1 MKVLSLILMIIAGLC
16 TYYLTCLFM
25 ILYRDF
31 KAWREGNDSHAG
43 TRLEMGILKNTLSL
57 NKNQGLSLHE
67 VAPKELRRKINQLRW
82 WRIDQW
88 AFIRRRWR
96 KKVGG

>member
-1 MKVLSLILMIIAGLC
+1 MIIAGLS

-31 KAWREGNDSHAG
+31 KAWREGDDSHSG
-43 TRLEMGILKNTLSL
+43 TRLEMEVLRNSLSL
-57 NKNQGLSLHE
+57 SKHHRLS
-67 VAPKELRRKINQLRW
+67 PRELISGKVSKRIKQLRW

-88 AFIRRRWR
+88 VFIRRRWL
-96 KKVGG
+96 KSKEG